1 MLNPNTLAARL
12 KWISNTCPMFI
23 REGTPNGL
31 STISSGLPFGKNGI
45 SSTGKTL
52 ETTPLLP

>member
-1 MLNPNTLAARL
+1 
-12 KWISNTCPMFI
+12 MFI

-31 STISSGLPFGKNGI
+31 STISSGRPFGRNGI
-45 SSTGKTL
+45 SSTGNTL